1 MTRSPSNLMC
11 TWFAAS
17 CVLATL
23 IGCAPRTQPGLNINQ
38 FTGTY
43 TRKVTLDY
51 LLYLPSDYVA
61 DCCTYRPV
69 IVFLHGAG
77 ERGHDLE
84 LLKQTGLPKQ
94 LAAGREFPFIII
106 APQCPPG
113 QWWRPDEVIALLD
126 HVLNWVNGD
135 PDRIYLTGLSMGGT
149 GTWLTAAEYPDR
161 FAAIAPICGR
171 SLPIRAPAVKNLP
184 IWVFHGDAD
193 TVVPLDH
200 SQQHVERLRAA
211 GAEQVRFTIIPG
223 GPHNVWDDVYAGED
237 LYAWFLQHRR
247 SP

>member
-1 MTRSPSNLMC
+1 M
-11 TWFAAS
+11 
-17 CVLATL
+17 
-23 IGCAPRTQPGLNINQ
+23 
-38 FTGTY
+38 
-43 TRKVTLDY
+43 
-51 LLYLPSDYVA
+51 
-61 DCCTYRPV
+61 
-69 IVFLHGAG
+69 
-77 ERGHDLE
+77 
-84 LLKQTGLPKQ
+84 PKQ

-184 IWVFHGDAD
+184 IWVFHGDAEPP
-193 TVVPLDH
+193 VQNRSGSRSSREAPQRVGRCLRGRRSLRMVPAAPPEPLA
-200 SQQHVERLRAA
+200 LRDIAFKPF
-211 GAEQVRFTIIPG
+211 EQVLAPAF
-223 GPHNVWDDVYAGED
+223 
-237 LYAWFLQHRR
+237 
-247 SP
+247 